1 MMTAQSKASRTA
13 SQAPDISGHVSIGA
27 FRAGEGSVERVHHR
41 DCYGL
46 ASNLA
51 PDFPYEARMIFD
63 QFQFDGHQPERHL
76 FGIFG
81 EVSLAKGLRA
91 GGKVS
96 LPFEQAVHD

>member
-1 MMTAQSKASRTA
+1 
-13 SQAPDISGHVSIGA
+13 
-27 FRAGEGSVERVHHR
+27 
-41 DCYGL
+41 
-46 ASNLA
+46 
-51 PDFPYEARMIFD
+51 MIFD

-81 EVSLAKGLRA
+81 AVSLAKGLRA